1 MRPLLILGLAV
12 LWLVVVLTL
21 WDAAGCSSVTPC

>member
-1 MRPLLILGLAV
+1 MSRTMMLALLV

-21 WDAAGCSSVTPC
+21 WDSAGCSTATPC